1 MSVPPQGLLSPEL
14 LAILGTALLLVLT
27 VYGTL
32 LKFLYDRN
40 RSLDHTVNGTNG
52 SDGFIS
58 QQQETNQELMRSQRE
73 IARSMRAHGAL
84 LQELVYVMQDVS
96 SALDDE
102 DLQDVDMRRIDYL
115 KQTLQNSYGFP
126 TAEDEYSFDPEA
138 ASESTEE

>member
-32 LKFLYDRN
+32 IKFLYDRN

-115 KQTLQNSYGFP
+115 EQTLQNSDGFP
-126 TAEDEYSFDPEA
+126 TAEDEYSFDSEA
-138 ASESTEE
+138 AAESTDE